1 MSFERFKKNVI
12 NELRERA
19 KSLVQRNY
27 SKIRR
32 AVKPVIVDAI
42 YDCPEMESLRSG
54 KLRYDLGVKA
64 DPTLLISW
72 SVADTMKLQYAY
84 SNQYIF
90 NFSISI
96 QPGKYENLLDLP
108 QSVFISENGKK
119 VPWLEWLLTNGTKV
133 IMADFGVLYKEG
145 AGRTDGAITVKN
157 VTPFM
162 IDPAFAG
169 VSGDNFI
176 SRALNKNAQKI
187 QQAAWQTL
195 LI

>member
-32 AVKPVIVDAI
+32 VVKPVIVDAI

-90 NFSISI
+90 NFSISV
-96 QPGKYENLLDLP
+96 QPGRYENLLDLP

>member
-96 QPGKYENLLDLP
+96 QPGRYENLLDLP
-108 QSVFISENGKK
+108 QSVFISENGRK

-145 AGRTDGAITVKN
+145 VGRTDGAITVKN

>member
-96 QPGKYENLLDLP
+96 QPGRYENLLDLP

>member
-96 QPGKYENLLDLP
+96 QPGRYENLLDLP

-187 QQAAWQTL
+187 QQAAWQIL

>member
-54 KLRYDLGVKA
+54 KLRYDLGVKT

-96 QPGKYENLLDLP
+96 QPGRYENLLDLP

>member
-54 KLRYDLGVKA
+54 KLRYDLGVKT

-96 QPGKYENLLDLP
+96 QPGRYENLLNLP

>member
-1 MSFERFKKNVI
+1 MNFERFKKNVI

-19 KSLVQRNY
+19 KSLVQKNY
-27 SKIRR
+27 AKIRR

-42 YDCPEMESLRSG
+42 YECPEMESLRSG
-54 KLRYDLGVKA
+54 KLRYDLGVKI
-64 DPTLLISW
+64 DPTLLIAW
-72 SVADTMKLQYAY
+72 SVADTMKLQYTY

-96 QPGKYENLLDLP
+96 QPGRYGNLLDLP
-108 QSVFISENGKK
+108 QSVIISENGKK
-119 VPWLEWLLTNGTKV
+119 IPWLEWLLTNGTKI

-145 AGRTDGAITVKN
+145 TGRTGGAITVQN

-169 VSGDNFI
+169 VVGDNFI
-176 SRALNKNAQKI
+176 SRALNKNGQKI

-195 LI
+195 LL